1 LRTVED
7 RGLLWT
13 GFALVDTQVVDMVL
27 WARIAKFCLKVEKVG
42 KETFYAGTVFCQVWL
57 GLWALALLGRFAI
70 S

>member
-1 LRTVED
+1 
-7 RGLLWT
+7 
-13 GFALVDTQVVDMVL
+13 MVL